1 MLGNCTVSDVARA
14 ENWYARVFGR
24 APDARPMDGLIEW
37 HLAPGFGVQ
46 VFADPERAGHSTV
59 VLEVAGLDAQAER
72 LLASG
77 IEHQGPQPGGG
88 ARIPQLQD
96 LDGNRVVLA
105 SPAGGTFALSLAPGA
120 QACSAT
126 QSKDH
131 GSSSPIAML
140 RAPAG
145 VWTMTRSR
153 G

>member
-1 MLGNCTVSDVARA
+1 MNTRWYLAAKGARAMFTGMLGNCTVSDVARA

-59 VLEVAGLDAQAER
+59 VLEVADLDAQAER

-88 ARIPQLQD
+88 ARILQLQD
-96 LDGNRVVLA
+96 PDGNRVVLA
-105 SPAGGTFALSLAPGA
+105 SPLAGLS
-120 QACSAT
+120 
-126 QSKDH
+126 
-131 GSSSPIAML
+131 
-140 RAPAG
+140 R
-145 VWTMTRSR
+145 
-153 G
+153 